1 MIKNF
6 KLKIKN
12 SKVLIISGP
21 TATGKTGVAIKLAQK
36 YNGELISADS
46 RQIYKGM
53 DIGTGKDLNKNSIF
67 NFQFSINNQNVGFY
81 LIDKT
86 PVWLLDIIN
95 PNQSFSVAQ
104 YRQLAL
110 KAIDDIISRG
120 KLPTIVGG
128 TGQYIESIINPQDT
142 FNIKPNYFLRLFLNR
157 LPVRLLQLTLRLLD
171 IKTFRLLNNSDVNN
185 RRRLVRKIEIK
196 IYSLFHY
203 KLIKN
208 YKFKIKNFE
217 ILHISLTDTI
227 NNIISKI
234 DTRIQ
239 SRLDLGLIDEI
250 KNLLIKYKWTDPG
263 LNTLAYYD
271 FKPCLV
277 RTHHDAFL
285 QSCIDNW
292 SIHEHQYARRQ
303 KTWFKK
309 FTPNHFIDISKP
321 NSYKQIDSIVSKW
334 YNKRI

>member
-1 MIKNF
+1 LIKNF

-120 KLPTIVGG
+120 KLPIIVGG

-185 RRRLVRKIEIK
+185 SRRLIRRIEIK
-196 IYSLFHY
+196 LSRKSLLSKRDLGRLNTF
-203 KLIKN
+203 
-208 YKFKIKNFE
+208 
-217 ILHISLTDTI
+217 HISLTDNI
-227 NNIISKI
+227 DNIISKI

-277 RTHHDAFL
+277 RTHYDAFL

-309 FTPNHFIDISKP
+309 FTPNYFIDISKP